1 MSRPARLYGDDLAH
15 VHATGFAGHA
25 TGAAPAI
32 LAALDRA
39 GLYGARVIELG
50 CGGGDLLAALQSAGH
65 DPVGVEPS
73 PALRRRAQ
81 QRVPGVPVRDG
92 TADSADL
99 SAARAVVALGEVFN
113 YLPPDGR
120 AKPLRSLFRRIA
132 EALPS
137 GGLLLFD
144 LVVQGAPSLAGRS
157 WREGEDWFVATEF
170 EEAGER
176 GTRTILTFVDPAG
189 RGAAGRRRGS
199 AWRRS
204 EEVHRLRIPS
214 RDAVLRELREAGF
227 AVRVRRRWGEAP
239 LLPRRLAFLARR
251 R

>member
-1 MSRPARLYGDDLAH
+1 MTPAAPLYGDDLAY

-25 TGAAPAI
+25 IGAAPAI
-32 LAALDRA
+32 LAELDRA
-39 GLYGARVIELG
+39 GLQGARVIELG
-50 CGGGDLLAALQSAGH
+50 CGGGDLLAALRTAGH

-73 PALRRRAQ
+73 PALRRRAR
-81 QRVPGVPVRDG
+81 QRVPGVPVQDG
-92 TADSADL
+92 TADSVDL
-99 SAARAVVALGEVFN
+99 SGAQAVVALGEVFN
-113 YLPPDGR
+113 YLPATGR
-120 AKPLRSLFRRIA
+120 ARPLRSLFRRVA
-132 EALPS
+132 GALPS

-144 LVVQGAPSLAGRS
+144 LLVQGAPSLAGRG

-170 EEAGER
+170 VEAGDR
-176 GTRTILTFVDPAG
+176 GTRTIVTFVDPAG
-189 RGAAGRRRGS
+189 RGPAGRRRGS

-214 RDAVLRELREAGF
+214 RDSVVGELREAGF
-227 AVRVRRRWGEAP
+227 AVRVRRRWGDAP

>member
-1 MSRPARLYGDDLAH
+1 MSRPAPLYGDDLAH

-39 GLYGARVIELG
+39 GLRGARVVELG
-50 CGGGDLLAALQSAGH
+50 CGSGDLLPALRSAGH

-73 PALRRRAQ
+73 PALRRLAGQRA
-81 QRVPGVPVRDG
+81 PGVPVRDG

-99 SAARAVVALGEVFN
+99 SGAQGVVALGEVFN
-113 YLPPDGR
+113 YLPPAGR
-120 AKPLRSLFRRIA
+120 ARPLRSLFRRIGS
-132 EALPS
+132 ALPP

-144 LVVQGAPSLAGRS
+144 LIVQGTPSLAGRS
-157 WREGEDWFVATEF
+157 WREGEDWFVATEVV
-170 EEAGER
+170 EQGDR
-176 GTRTILTFVDPAG
+176 GTRTIVTF
-189 RGAAGRRRGS
+189 RRAAGRASEGRRPT
-199 AWRRS
+199 WRRS

-214 RDAVLRELREAGF
+214 RDAVVGDLRAAGF
-227 AVRVRRRWGEAP
+227 AVRVRRRWGEAS

>member
-1 MSRPARLYGDDLAH
+1 MSHPAPLYGDDLAH

-32 LAALDRA
+32 LSALERA
-39 GLYGARVIELG
+39 GLEGARVVDLG
-50 CGGGDLLAALQSAGH
+50 CGGGDLLAALRSAGH
-65 DPVGVEPS
+65 DPVGIEPS
-73 PALRRRAQ
+73 PALRRLARQRA
-81 QRVPGVPVRDG
+81 PGVPVQDG
-92 TADSADL
+92 TSDSADL
-99 SAARAVVALGEVFN
+99 SGAQAVVALGEVFN

-120 AKPLRSLFRRIA
+120 AKPLRTLFRRMA
-132 EALPS
+132 RALPP

-144 LVVQGAPSLAGRS
+144 VIVQGAPSLAGRS

-170 EEAGER
+170 VEQGDR
-176 GTRTILTFVDPAG
+176 GTRTIVTFRAAAG
-189 RGAAGRRRGS
+189 RGAAGRRPT
-199 AWRRS
+199 WRRS
-204 EEVHRLRIPS
+204 DEVHRIRIPS
-214 RDAVLRELREAGF
+214 RDAVVGDLRAAGF